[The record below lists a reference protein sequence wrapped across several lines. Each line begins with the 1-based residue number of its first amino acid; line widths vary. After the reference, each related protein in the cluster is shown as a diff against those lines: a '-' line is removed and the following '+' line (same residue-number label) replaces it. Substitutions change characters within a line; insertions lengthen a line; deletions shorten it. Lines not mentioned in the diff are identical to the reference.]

1 MNGLEIV
8 SLLLQ
13 MPYGD
18 NKLNIAKLM
27 VSSGLTIRDIAGNF
41 SLFGG
46 VKISD
51 IKNDENQ
58 TKEYKEK
65 LGNKVINFLKTGKQ
79 QKQLSFEEFIK
90 NNSEF
95 KKNSISLNQ
104 MINELREK
112 KFSEKFKEQR
122 VYIDFLLDS
131 INSLKPTP
139 QTSEV
144 GLISPKN
151 VFKVTPKQS
160 VDKKAKTKA
169 KISTKYIGFA
179 DGINGSSTALYA
191 GQAGNVANT
200 GDYNSNDVVFV
211 SVPGKRGNAE
221 VAKSQQDKTIK
232 EAIKAVESG
241 ATIIT
246 DNKAY
251 TDSSSYN
258 TGEKR
263 LYANM
268 EAKGYSYSEVKVDGQ
283 TLGTWSKSPKPTQQT
298 SEVKKATPIASNVVK
313 FEGESY
319 TVSDNFISI
328 DIIDSKGK
336 KLQVIFQIKTVFLL
350 KCMIYLKNNKIVG
363 LKQ

>member
-258 TGEKR
+258 TGEK
-263 LYANM
+263 
-268 EAKGYSYSEVKVDGQ
+268 
-283 TLGTWSKSPKPTQQT
+283 
-298 SEVKKATPIASNVVK
+298 KALCKYGS
-313 FEGESY
+313 
-319 TVSDNFISI
+319 
-328 DIIDSKGK
+328 
-336 KLQVIFQIKTVFLL
+336 
-350 KCMIYLKNNKIVG
+350 
-363 LKQ
+363 